1 MINNDQEKKLEI
13 HRDSYFE
20 MSARLTVQLQ
30 AARSDEGNKI
40 CILTI
45 VLNIL
50 LYKYGIVT

>member
-1 MINNDQEKKLEI
+1 MTRKKSEV

-20 MSARLTVQLQ
+20 MSARLTVELQ

-40 CILTI
+40 YILTI
-45 VLNIL
+45 ILNIL